1 MGLSSFFC
9 LGFFSFFFFLGMM
22 GLVLHLYR
30 TTDEWGHCHVP
41 HSYFIFFV
49 HISSCGSVIFTV
61 LFGTF
66 FEANVLYGCIL
77 HVN

>member
-1 MGLSSFFC
+1 MNGDAVSRSTLFI
-9 LGFFSFFFFLGMM
+9 
-22 GLVLHLYR
+22 
-30 TTDEWGHCHVP
+30 
-41 HSYFIFFV
+41 SYFIFFV

-66 FEANVLYGCIL
+66 FESNVLYGCIL